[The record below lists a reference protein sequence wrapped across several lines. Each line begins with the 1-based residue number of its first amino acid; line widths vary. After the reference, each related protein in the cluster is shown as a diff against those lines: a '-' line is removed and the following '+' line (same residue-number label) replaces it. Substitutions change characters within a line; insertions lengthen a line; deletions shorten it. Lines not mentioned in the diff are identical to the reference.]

1 MQKAQ
6 VHDATLVQLVQPV
19 QSAPQVANLELLAIY
34 CRGLSAPRVN
44 RVTAQDFVRSESS
57 THQ

>member
-6 VHDATLVQLVQPV
+6 VHEATLVQLVQPV

-44 RVTAQDFVRSESS
+44 RVTAQDSVRSE
-57 THQ
+57 